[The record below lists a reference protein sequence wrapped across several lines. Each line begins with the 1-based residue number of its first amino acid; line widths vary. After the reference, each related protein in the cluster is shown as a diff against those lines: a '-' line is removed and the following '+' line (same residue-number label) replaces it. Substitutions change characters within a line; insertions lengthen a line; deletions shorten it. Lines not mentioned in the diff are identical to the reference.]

1 MTMKHTLPVVLCAML
16 AAAGPIAAQEVFTNL
31 EVGYQWVDISG
42 NEDMYRTQLNDDN
55 GIVVNDFSLTL
66 VDLDGSTSWF
76 DRFRIDA
83 SGFGGNPAGSFRLQ
97 ADLADVYALR
107 LAYRQFEH
115 FSALPAW
122 ANPDLDDGVIPGQ
135 HTWDRDRHLLD
146 LEIQLMPGRSIT
158 PIIGYRWNSAD
169 SLRRTTYHVG
179 QDEFRLDSD
188 LEETETEFRA
198 GIAFRAGRWAG
209 SIIQGWRNF
218 EATEHAVLAAGAGG
232 GNNANEYL
240 GVDPTL
246 DTFARSSER
255 DASTPVTTAHV
266 RGQVTEV
273 THVAASFILADGEGD
288 GRTDDLLSGSLVSY
302 QLNRYFQGLDDSI
315 SHRTENPFWRGDVR
329 AGFRLGPNADL
340 NLVFDS
346 RHREL
351 EGWALIRSLYL
362 ETLNFSGADPADIE
376 QLVQINNGYER
387 DDTRFEAQFSARDL
401 GPFSV
406 WAHLGTTDTDLDVT
420 QDVAEIVLPG
430 GQQGSYGRTVTHL
443 ALGGRLELGSVGLS
457 AEAIHQDADDV
468 IMRTDYQNRLRLR
481 LRMDWRPCD
490 WFEFLG
496 TAEKLNS
503 SASASGYSSDTDH
516 WAVDLGLQPATD
528 LWFRVAWDHYDTTS
542 SLLIREPATWTTLV
556 SDHGEGGDMLEGS
569 LDWRRDAYG
578 ITAGYSNF
586 ENEGSFPFEIE
597 RIFGRAFWDFAEHY
611 GAAIEVEQH
620 DYSETMLPMA
630 DFEASRYAV
639 FIRYHR

>member
-481 LRMDWRPCD
+481 LRIDWRPCD

-503 SASASGYSSDTDH
+503 SASA
-516 WAVDLGLQPATD
+516 LGLLERPPTTGRWTWA
-528 LWFRVAWDHYDTTS
+528 FNRPPISGSAW
-542 SLLIREPATWTTLV
+542 P
-556 SDHGEGGDMLEGS
+556 
-569 LDWRRDAYG
+569 G
-578 ITAGYSNF
+578 ITTTPRRVS
-586 ENEGSFPFEIE
+586 
-597 RIFGRAFWDFAEHY
+597 
-611 GAAIEVEQH
+611 
-620 DYSETMLPMA
+620 
-630 DFEASRYAV
+630 
-639 FIRYHR
+639 

>member
-1 MTMKHTLPVVLCAML
+1 MTMKALLPVLL
-16 AAAGPIAAQEVFTNL
+16 IAAVTAIPPVAAQEVFTDL
-31 EVGYQWVDISG
+31 EIGYQWVDVSG

-55 GIVVNDFSLTL
+55 GVVLNTFSLTL
-66 VDLDGSTSWF
+66 ADIDASTTWF

-97 ADLADVYALR
+97 ADLADIYALR

-115 FSALPAW
+115 SSALPAW
-122 ANPDLDDGVIPGQ
+122 ANPDLDEGVTPGQ

-146 LEIQLMPGRSIT
+146 LEIQLMPGRTIT

-169 SLRRTTYHVG
+169 GTRRTTYHVG
-179 QDEFRLDSD
+179 QDEFRLNSD

-198 GIAFRAGRWAG
+198 GIAFRAGRFAG
-209 SIIQGWRNF
+209 AVIQGWRNF

-246 DTFARSSER
+246 DSFVRTSER

-266 RGQVTEV
+266 HGQVSEV
-273 THVAASFILADGEGD
+273 IDLAASFVYADGEGD
-288 GRTDDLLSGSLVSY
+288 GRTDDLLGGSLVSY
-302 QLNRYFQGLDDSI
+302 QLNRYFQGLDDSV
-315 SHRTENPFWRGDVR
+315 SQRTENPFWRGDARV
-329 AGFRLGPNADL
+329 GFRLGPKADL

-362 ETLNFSGADPADIE
+362 ETLNFSGADASDIE
-376 QLVQINNGYER
+376 QLVDIRNGYER
-387 DDTRFEAQFSARDL
+387 DDTRVEAQFAAHGL

-406 WAHLGTTDTDLDVT
+406 WFHLGSTDTDLDVV
-420 QDVAEIVLPG
+420 QDVAEIVLPL
-430 GQQGSYGRTVTHL
+430 GQEGSFGRTVTHL
-443 ALGGRLELGSVGLS
+443 ALGGRLDVGNVAVS
-457 AEAIHQDADDV
+457 AEAIHEDADDV
-468 IMRTDYQNRLRLR
+468 VMRTDFQNRLRLR
-481 LRMDWRPCD
+481 LRLDWRPCD

-496 TAEKLNS
+496 TAEKLS
-503 SASASGYSSDTDH
+503 SDASHTGYSGTTDH
-516 WAVDLGLQPATD
+516 WAVDVGLQPAAD
-528 LWFRVAWDHYDTTS
+528 FWVRAAWDHYDTAS
-542 SLLIREPATWTTLV
+542 SLLIRNPANWATLA
-556 SDHGEGGDMLEGS
+556 SDHQEGGDMLEGS
-569 LDWRRDAYG
+569 LEWRRDTYG

-597 RIFGRAFWDFAEHY
+597 RVFGRAFWDFADHY
-611 GAAIEVEQH
+611 GAALEIEQH
-620 DYSETMLPMA
+620 DYTEALLPIA

-639 FIRYHR
+639 FVRYRR